1 MKTFVAAICLLVGLI
16 AGTFVYSAKMNE
28 SVDKLEVVIEHFEMC
43 VQKEEYDNCN
53 QKMAEL
59 EACWQTTEKWFKAFM
74 DHRQLD
80 LINHAFYELKGY
92 SAEKNKEEMLVR
104 CGVLKDLLHYVTES
118 ETLNLENI
126 F

>member
-1 MKTFVAAICLLVGLI
+1 MKTFVAAICLLASLI

-28 SVDKLEVVIEHFEMC
+28 TVNNLETVIEHFEDC
-43 VQKEEYDNCN
+43 ARKEEYDNCH

-59 EACWQTTEKWFKAFM
+59 EACWKNTEKWFKAFM

-80 LINHAFYELKGY
+80 LINQAFYELKGY
-92 SAEKNKEEMLVR
+92 SVEENKEEMIVR
-104 CGVLKDLLHYVTES
+104 CGVLKSLLYYVSES
-118 ETLNLENI
+118 ETLSIENI